1 MAHSTM
7 DTPNFLDGM
16 RLLVRTMLAVFFFD
30 DFSANSKQILAE
42 TLSYNVVFKCLLIL
56 GPKCYFGSE
65 LRYSNEI
72 TLYQRNLAF
81 RSEMSHF
88 ASEWIIMRPNGW
100 FRTHNGHFGPIMAH
114 FGPIIGMV

>member
-1 MAHSTM
+1 MTRMFTSHNLIEKEKAM
-7 DTPNFLDGM
+7 TPVKKKD
-16 RLLVRTMLAVFFFD
+16 
-30 DFSANSKQILAE
+30 ILE
-42 TLSYNVVFKCLLIL
+42 TNYAGEKTPQFKLSNVVFKCLLIL

-88 ASEWIIMRPNGW
+88 ASELTLLRPNSS
-100 FRTHNGHFGPIMAH
+100 FRT
-114 FGPIIGMV
+114 

>member
-1 MAHSTM
+1 MIFRDRDETE
-7 DTPNFLDGM
+7 TRNLD
-16 RLLVRTMLAVFFFD
+16 REIRE
-30 DFSANSKQILAE
+30 IE
-42 TLSYNVVFKCLLIL
+42 TDVVFKCFLIL

>member
-1 MAHSTM
+1 M
-7 DTPNFLDGM
+7 
-16 RLLVRTMLAVFFFD
+16 LLLQQTLFIV
-30 DFSANSKQILAE
+30 SATNKE
-42 TLSYNVVFKCLLIL
+42 EWCGYCSYVVFKCLLIL

>member
-1 MAHSTM
+1 MIFRDPRRDRDFCKMIFRDRDETE
-7 DTPNFLDGM
+7 TRNLD
-16 RLLVRTMLAVFFFD
+16 REIRE
-30 DFSANSKQILAE
+30 IE
-42 TLSYNVVFKCLLIL
+42 TDVVFKCFLIL